1 MFTGLIEEIG
11 RVEKIREAGNGISM
25 RIGCSKVLEDL
36 NLKDSIS
43 INGVCLTVVG
53 INDKYFD
60 VDIVEETITRSNI
73 NTYTAGYKVNL
84 ERALLL
90 SQRLGGHM
98 VQGHVD
104 GTALIKSQEMIE
116 NGTILTAE
124 IPPELKEFVVEK
136 GSVSLDGISLTV
148 ASIIDSELRVA
159 LIPHTLNSTTI
170 GEKKS
175 GDLLNVEVDILA
187 KYAKKMLSGTNG
199 DKGMSLDHLEE
210 MGF

>member
-11 RVEKIREAGNGISM
+11 RVEKIQESGNGISM
-25 RIGCSKVLEDL
+25 RIGCRKVLEDL

-43 INGVCLTVVG
+43 INGVCLTVVE
-53 INDKYFD
+53 IKNKHFD
-60 VDIVEETITRSNI
+60 VDVIEETITRSNI
-73 NTYTAGYKVNL
+73 KTYTTGYKVNL

-90 SQRLGGHM
+90 SQRLGGHL

-116 NGTILTAE
+116 NGTILTVE
-124 IPPELKEFVVEK
+124 IPAELKEFVVEK
-136 GSVSLDGISLTV
+136 GSISLDGISLTV
-148 ASIIDSELRVA
+148 ASIIDSELSLA

-175 GDLLNVEVDILA
+175 GDLLNVEVDIFA
-187 KYAKKMLSGTNG
+187 KYAKKMLSGGNEE
-199 DKGMSLDHLEE
+199 KGMSLEQLGE

>member
-11 RVEKIREAGNGISM
+11 RVEKIQESGNGISM
-25 RIGCSKVLEDL
+25 RIGCRKVLEDL

-43 INGVCLTVVG
+43 INGVCLTVVE
-53 INDKYFD
+53 IKNKHFD
-60 VDIVEETITRSNI
+60 VDVIEETITRSNI
-73 NTYTAGYKVNL
+73 KTYTTGYKVNL

-90 SQRLGGHM
+90 SQRLGGHL

-116 NGTILTAE
+116 NGTILTVE
-124 IPPELKEFVVEK
+124 IPAELKEFVVEK
-136 GSVSLDGISLTV
+136 GSISLDGISLTV
-148 ASIIDSELRVA
+148 ASIIDSELSLA
-159 LIPHTLNSTTI
+159 LIPHTINSTTI

-175 GDLLNVEVDILA
+175 GDLLNVEVDIFA
-187 KYAKKMLSGTNG
+187 KYAKKMLSGGNEE
-199 DKGMSLDHLEE
+199 KGMSLERLGE

>member
-11 RVEKIREAGNGISM
+11 RVEKIRESGNGISM

-60 VDIVEETITRSNI
+60 VDIVEETMTRSNI
-73 NTYTAGYKVNL
+73 NTYTTGYKVNL

>member
-11 RVEKIREAGNGISM
+11 RVEKIQESGNGISM
-25 RIGCSKVLEDL
+25 RIGCRKVLEDL
-36 NLKDSIS
+36 NPRDSIS

-53 INDKYFD
+53 INDKHFD
-60 VDIVEETITRSNI
+60 VDVVEETITRSNI
-73 NTYTAGYKVNL
+73 NTYSTGYKVNL

-90 SQRLGGHM
+90 SQRLGGHL

-116 NGTILTAE
+116 NGTILTVE
-124 IPPELKEFVVEK
+124 IPDDLKEFVVEK
-136 GSVSLDGISLTV
+136 GSISLDGISLTV
-148 ASIIDSELRVA
+148 ASIIDSELSVA
-159 LIPHTLNSTTI
+159 LIPVTLNSTTI

-175 GDLLNVEVDILA
+175 GDLLNVEVDIFA

-199 DKGMSLDHLEE
+199 KNGMSLDQLEE

>member
-11 RVEKIREAGNGISM
+11 KVEKVQESGNGISM

-53 INDKYFD
+53 INDEHFD
-60 VDIVEETITRSNI
+60 VDVVEETITRSNI
-73 NTYTAGYKVNL
+73 KAYANGYKVNL

-90 SQRLGGHM
+90 SQRLGGHL

-104 GTALIKSQEMIE
+104 GTALIKSLEMIE

-124 IPPELKEFVVEK
+124 IPADLREFVVEK
-136 GSVSLDGISLTV
+136 GSISLDGISLTV
-148 ASIIDSELRVA
+148 ASSIDSEISVA
-159 LIPHTLNSTTI
+159 LIPFTLNSTTI
-170 GEKKS
+170 GGKRI
-175 GDLLNVEVDILA
+175 GDLMNVEVDILA
-187 KYAKKMLSGTNG
+187 KYAKKMLSGMNEG
-199 DKGMSLDHLEE
+199 KGMSLEQLGK
-210 MGF
+210 MGY

>member
-11 RVEKIREAGNGISM
+11 RVEKVQESGNGISM
-25 RIGCSKVLEDL
+25 RIGCRKVLEDL

-53 INDKYFD
+53 INDEHFD
-60 VDIVEETITRSNI
+60 VDVVEETITRSNI
-73 NTYTAGYKVNL
+73 KAYTNGYKVNL

-90 SQRLGGHM
+90 SQRLGGHL

-104 GTALIKSQEMIE
+104 GIALIKSLEMKE

-124 IPPELKEFVVEK
+124 IPAELREFVVEK
-136 GSVSLDGISLTV
+136 GSISLDGISLTV
-148 ASIIDSELRVA
+148 ASSIDSEISVA
-159 LIPHTLNSTTI
+159 LISHTLNSTTI

-175 GDLLNVEVDILA
+175 GDLLNVEVDIFA
-187 KYAKKMLSGTNG
+187 KYAKKMLSGMNEG
-199 DKGMSLDHLEE
+199 KGMSLEQLGE